1 MDPRRTRDRTG
12 HLAMA
17 LVSLGL
23 AACLWLAQGNAS
35 LAQSEDAPQ
44 PAVQRASICFR
55 IGVPQWATQARFL
68 DLLELLEK
76 YPGATDEITF
86 FTSATHPPLPLDE
99 IRKRADLLAHRM
111 VQARQAG
118 YRTGINIL
126 STMGHHNENLAHSLA
141 GNYTRVTDIEGNTC
155 QGSFCPNDRRVQ
167 DYIRRAYHA
176 VVSAGPDYIW
186 IDDDVRLAGH
196 MPVSLT
202 CFCDNCLALFARE
215 SGTRYTRQS
224 LKAAFV
230 AGPLEERLALR
241 KAWLQHNRDTI
252 ARLFHLIERTVH
264 GVQPGLPL
272 GFMTGDRFYEGY
284 DFDRW
289 AGILSGPGKA
299 EVRWRPGGGFY
310 EDDNMAGLA
319 GKSHDVG
326 RQVSL
331 LPPSVTS
338 IQSEIENFPYQRLK
352 KAAHTTVL
360 EAASHMA
367 AGCTGAAFN
376 VLSMNDE
383 PLDEFEP
390 LVARIRQ
397 SRPFFDL
404 LAKHLGRKPLAGI
417 HAAWNKDTAAACDL
431 AGGNW
436 FAFASFLGESD
447 RLFEIGLPVDYSP
460 RNASVTL
467 LSGDNLLA
475 FRKEEILQ
483 ILAGGVYLDA
493 QALAHLN
500 EMGLGDLTGFEVER
514 VVPHDCIE
522 RLAKHPL
529 NGPMAGRDRD
539 CRQSF
544 YHLAASTLKP
554 ADPKAATLSRIVDY
568 SGREVAPCVMGVF
581 ENRLGGRVCVAGY
594 FPWTFLHSLS
604 KSTQMKAVMRWL
616 SKDRLPAYVESFHK
630 VNLWVRE
637 PQDGAVA
644 MALTNSCLD
653 TARDVSLRIR
663 TDREQAR
670 VFDMTGGESR
680 VRCSGSDGP
689 YRRFVIP
696 AIEPW
701 HMRLVVTE

>member
-1 MDPRRTRDRTG
+1 MRWIA
-12 HLAMA
+12 LAAGMA
-17 LVSLGL
+17 LWLGTWSVSL
-23 AACLWLAQGNAS
+23 AEPKA
-35 LAQSEDAPQ
+35 DQ
-44 PAVQRASICFR
+44 PPVQERASISFR
-55 IGVPQWATQARFL
+55 IGVPQWASQSRFE
-68 DLLELLEK
+68 DLLALLEK
-76 YPGATDEITF
+76 YPGVTDEITL

-99 IRKRADLLAHRM
+99 IRKRADVLAHRM
-111 VQARQAG
+111 ALAREAG
-118 YRTGINIL
+118 YRTGINVL
-126 STMGHHNENLAHSLA
+126 SSMGHHNENLPNSLS
-141 GNYTRVTDIEGNTC
+141 GNYTRVTDIDGNTC

-167 DYIRRAYHA
+167 EYIRRVYHA
-176 VVSAGPDYIW
+176 MALAGPDYLW

-202 CFCDNCLALFARE
+202 CFCDDCLALFEKE

-230 AGPLEERLALR
+230 AGEPDQRLALR

-264 GVQPGLPL
+264 GVTPATPL

-284 DFDRW
+284 DFERW
-289 AGILSGPGKA
+289 AGILAGSGKT

-319 GKSHDVG
+319 GKSHDIG

-331 LPPSVTS
+331 LPPGLTS

-390 LVARIRQ
+390 LVARIAQ

-404 LAKHLGRKPLAGI
+404 LAQHLGRKPLAGI

-436 FAFASFLGESD
+436 LAFGRFLGESS
-447 RLFEIGLPVDYSP
+447 RLFEIGLPPDYSP
-460 RNASVTL
+460 KNASVTL
-467 LSGDNLLA
+467 LSGDSLLA
-475 FRKEEILQ
+475 FSKDQ
-483 ILAGGVYLDA
+483 ILKMLSGGVYMDA
-493 QALAHLN
+493 QVLTHLN
-500 EMGLGDLTGFEVER
+500 EMGLVDLTGFDVDK
-514 VVPHDCIE
+514 VLPNDCIE
-522 RLAKHPL
+522 RLAEHPL
-529 NGPMAGRDRD
+529 NGAMIGRDRD

-544 YHLAASTLKP
+544 YHQAATTLKP
-554 ADPKAATLSRIVDY
+554 RDDKAEVLSSIVDY
-568 SGREVAPCVMGVF
+568 SGAEVAPCVMGLF

-594 FPWTFLHSLS
+594 FPWTFLHSFS
-604 KSTQMKAVMRWL
+604 KATQMKAVMRWL
-616 SKDRLPAYVESFHK
+616 SDDRLPAYVESFHK
-630 VNLWVRE
+630 VNLWVRQSGGR
-637 PQDGAVA
+637 PSAL
-644 MALTNSCLD
+644 ALTNSSLD
-653 TARDVSLRIR
+653 AARDMVLLIHTER
-663 TDREQAR
+663 AKVR
-670 VFDMTGGESR
+670 VFDMQGAESQIR
-680 VRCSGSDGP
+680 QSGSDGP

-696 AIEPW
+696 AVEPW
-701 HMRLVVTE
+701 NMRLVVIE

>member
-1 MDPRRTRDRTG
+1 MRWI
-12 HLAMA
+12 
-17 LVSLGL
+17 VL
-23 AACLWLAQGNAS
+23 AAGAAVWLGAWSACLAEPEN
-35 LAQSEDAPQ
+35 DAP
-44 PAVQRASICFR
+44 PAVERASVAFR
-55 IGVPQWATQARFL
+55 IGVPQWATEGRFL
-68 DLLELLEK
+68 DLLALLEK
-76 YPGATDEITF
+76 YPGATDEITL

-99 IRKRADLLAHRM
+99 IRKRADVLAHRM
-111 VQARQAG
+111 ALAREAG
-118 YRTGINIL
+118 YRTGINVL
-126 STMGHHNENLAHSLA
+126 SSMGHHNENLPNSLA
-141 GNYTRVTDIEGNTC
+141 GNYTRVTDIDGNTC

-167 DYIRRAYHA
+167 DYIRRVYHA
-176 VVSAGPDYIW
+176 VALAEPDYIW

-202 CFCDNCLALFARE
+202 CFCDGCLALFAKE
-215 SGTRYTRQS
+215 SGRQYTRPS

-230 AGPLEERLALR
+230 TGTPQQRLALR

-264 GVQPGLPL
+264 GVTPGMPL

-289 AGILSGPGKA
+289 AGVLSGPGRA

-331 LPPSVTS
+331 LPLSVSS

-352 KAAHTTVL
+352 KSAHTTVL

-390 LVARIRQ
+390 LVARIAQ
-397 SRPFFDL
+397 SRLFFDL

-436 FAFASFLGESD
+436 LAFGRFLGESS
-447 RLFEIGLPVDYSP
+447 RLFEIGLPPDYSAK
-460 RNASVTL
+460 NASVTL
-467 LSGDNLLA
+467 LSGDSLLA
-475 FRKEEILQ
+475 FSKEEILKM
-483 ILAGGVYLDA
+483 LAGGVYMDA

-500 EMGLGDLTGFEVER
+500 EMGLADLTGFEVDR
-514 VVPHDCIE
+514 VIPHDCIE
-522 RLAKHPL
+522 RLAEHPL
-529 NGPMAGRDRD
+529 NGPMSGRDRD

-544 YHLAASTLKP
+544 YHLAATTLKP
-554 ADPKAATLSRIVDY
+554 RDDKAEVLSRIVDY
-568 SGREVAPCVMGVF
+568 NGAEVAPCVMGVF

-616 SKDRLPAYVESFHK
+616 SGDRLPAYVESFHK
-630 VNLWVRE
+630 INLWVRE
-637 PQDGAVA
+637 SGGRPSTLA
-644 MALTNSCLD
+644 MTNSCLD
-653 TARDVSLRIR
+653 KARDVALLIH
-663 TDREQAR
+663 TDRKEIR
-670 VFDMTGGESR
+670 VFDMQGAQSQIR
-680 VRCSGSDGP
+680 QSGSDGP

-701 HMRLVVTE
+701 NMRLVVVE

>member
-1 MDPRRTRDRTG
+1 MR
-12 HLAMA
+12 LIA
-17 LVSLGL
+17 L
-23 AACLWLAQGNAS
+23 AASMAAWLGAWNVSFAEPQG
-35 LAQSEDAPQ
+35 DAP
-44 PAVQRASICFR
+44 PTVERASIAFR
-55 IGVPQWATQARFL
+55 IGVPQWATESRFQ
-68 DLLELLEK
+68 DLLTLLEK
-76 YPGATDEITF
+76 YPGATDEITL

-99 IRKRADLLAHRM
+99 IRKRADVLTHRM
-111 VQARQAG
+111 ALAREAG
-118 YRTGINIL
+118 FRTGINVL
-126 STMGHHNENLAHSLA
+126 SSMGHHNENLAHSLT
-141 GNYTRVTDIEGNTC
+141 GNYTRVTDIDGNTC

-167 DYIRRAYHA
+167 DYIRRVYHA
-176 VVSAGPDYIW
+176 MALAGPDYLW

-202 CFCDNCLALFARE
+202 CFCDDCLALFEKE
-215 SGTRYTRQS
+215 SGRQYTRAS
-224 LKAAFV
+224 LKTAFV
-230 AGPLEERLALR
+230 TGTPEQRLALR

-264 GVQPGLPL
+264 GVKPGMPL

-289 AGILSGPGKA
+289 AGVLSGPGKA

-319 GKSHDVG
+319 SKSHDIG

-331 LPPSVTS
+331 LPPSVAS

-352 KAAHTTVL
+352 KSAHTTVL

-390 LVARIRQ
+390 LVARIAQ
-397 SRPFFDL
+397 SRLFFDL
-404 LAKHLGRKPLAGI
+404 LAKHLGRRPLAGI

-436 FAFASFLGESD
+436 FAFGRFLGESP
-447 RLFEIGLPVDYSP
+447 RLFEIGLPPDYSP
-460 RNASVTL
+460 KNASVTL

-475 FRKEEILQ
+475 FNKQEILKM
-483 ILAGGVYLDA
+483 LAGGVYMDA
-493 QALAHLN
+493 QALTHLN
-500 EMGLGDLTGFEVER
+500 EMGLADLTGFEVDK
-514 VVPHDCIE
+514 VIPHDCIE
-522 RLAKHPL
+522 RLAEHPL
-529 NGPMAGRDRD
+529 NEPMAGRDRD

-544 YHLAASTLKP
+544 YHLAATTLKP
-554 ADPKAATLSRIVDY
+554 RAKAEVLSRIVDY
-568 SGREVAPCVMGVF
+568 NGAEVAPCVMGVF

-604 KSTQMKAVMRWL
+604 KSAQMKAVMRWL
-616 SKDRLPAYVESFHK
+616 SNDRLPAYVESFHK
-630 VNLWVRE
+630 INLWVRE
-637 PQDGAVA
+637 SGGRTSAL
-644 MALTNSCLD
+644 ALTNSCLD
-653 TARDVSLRIR
+653 AARDVLLLIH
-663 TDREQAR
+663 TDRTKIR
-670 VFDMTGGESR
+670 VFDMKGAESQIR
-680 VRCSGSDGP
+680 QSGSDGP

-701 HMRLVVTE
+701 HMRLVVVE